1 MRAFVVGT
9 IFGSEIV
16 CNDPAGFGQNDAVCF
31 VEGIFQLDVLERF
44 GIDDG
49 SVSFGGLKI
58 FEFTAIR
65 TYPGVWQK

>member
-31 VEGIFQLDVLERF
+31 VEGILQLDVLKRF
-44 GIDDG
+44 GVDDG
-49 SVSFGGLKI
+49 PVLFSGFKI
-58 FEFTAIR
+58 FEFTAVR
-65 TYPGVWQK
+65 T